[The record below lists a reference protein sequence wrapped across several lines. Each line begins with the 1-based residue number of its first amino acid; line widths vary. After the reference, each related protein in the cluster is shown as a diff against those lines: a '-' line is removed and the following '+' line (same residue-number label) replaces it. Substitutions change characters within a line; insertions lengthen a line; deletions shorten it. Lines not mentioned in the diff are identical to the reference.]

1 MQKKYITTMQYNTQK
16 EKLLLPEY
24 GRNIQNM
31 VDHCVAIA
39 DPEERRRCAYAV
51 IDIMGNLFPHL
62 RDVNNFKHILW
73 DHLAIMSD
81 FQLDIEYPYEVI
93 KKEDLYSAPGHLDY
107 SRPTMRFRHYG
118 KILERMVKIASD
130 MEEGEP
136 REQLIR
142 MLLGQMKRSYTQW
155 NKEADDEKIFHDLRD
170 LSKGKIDLN
179 SSHYTI
185 PDIKMNGNNRD
196 KLKNIKYQRRK

>member
-1 MQKKYITTMQYNTQK
+1 MQYNTQK

-107 SRPTMRFRHYG
+107 SRPTMRYRHYG
-118 KILERMVKIASD
+118 KILERMVKIAAN
-130 MEEGEP
+130 MEEGEQ
-136 REQLIR
+136 RKQLIR
-142 MLLGQMKRSYTQW
+142 MLLAQMKRSYSQW

>member
-1 MQKKYITTMQYNTQK
+1 M
-16 EKLLLPEY
+16 PEY

-31 VDHCVAIA
+31 VDHCVGIKN
-39 DPEERRRCAYAV
+39 PEERRRCAYAV
-51 IDIMGNLFPHL
+51 IDIMGSMFPHL

-118 KILERMVKIASD
+118 KILEKMVKIASD

-136 REQLIR
+136 RLHLIR
-142 MLLGQMKRSYTQW
+142 MLLGQMKRSYSQW
-155 NKEADDEKIFHDLRD
+155 NKEADDEKIYHDLKD
-170 LSKGKIDLN
+170 LSGGKIDMD
-179 SSHYTI
+179 SSHYAI
-185 PDIKMNGNNRD
+185 PEMKLNGGNRD

>member
-1 MQKKYITTMQYNTQK
+1 MQYNTQK

-107 SRPTMRFRHYG
+107 SRPTMRYRHYG
-118 KILERMVKIASD
+118 KILERMVKIAAN
-130 MEEGEP
+130 MEEGEQ
-136 REQLIR
+136 RKQLIR
-142 MLLGQMKRSYTQW
+142 MLLGQMKRSYSQW

>member
-1 MQKKYITTMQYNTQK
+1 MQYNTQK

-31 VDHCVAIA
+31 VDHCVAID
-39 DPEERRRCAYAV
+39 DPNERKRCAYAV
-51 IDIMGNLFPHL
+51 IDIMGSMFPHL

-81 FQLDIEYPYEVI
+81 FKLDIEYPYEVI

-107 SRPTMRFRHYG
+107 SRPTMRYRHYG
-118 KILERMVKIASD
+118 KLLERMVRIAAD
-130 MEEGEP
+130 IEEGEA
-136 REQLIR
+136 REHLIR
-142 MLLGQMKRSYTQW
+142 MLLGQMKRSYSQW
-155 NKEADDEKIFHDLRD
+155 NKEADDEKIFYDLRE
-170 LSKGKIDLN
+170 LSDGKINMN
-179 SSHYTI
+179 SSHYVI
-185 PDIKMNGNNRD
+185 PEVKMNANNRD

>member
-1 MQKKYITTMQYNTQK
+1 MQYNTQK

-118 KILERMVKIASD
+118 KILERMVKIAANMD
-130 MEEGEP
+130 EGEQ

-142 MLLGQMKRSYTQW
+142 MLLAQMKRSYSQW

>member
-81 FQLDIEYPYEVI
+81 FQRDIEYPYEVI

>member
-1 MQKKYITTMQYNTQK
+1 MQYNTQK

-31 VDHCVAIA
+31 VDHCVAID
-39 DPEERRRCAYAV
+39 DPNERKRCAYAV
-51 IDIMGNLFPHL
+51 IDIMGSMFPHL

-81 FQLDIEYPYEVI
+81 FKLDIEYPYEVI

-107 SRPTMRFRHYG
+107 SRPTMRYRHYG
-118 KILERMVKIASD
+118 KILERMVRIAAD
-130 MEEGEP
+130 MEEGEA
-136 REQLIR
+136 REHLIW
-142 MLLGQMKRSYTQW
+142 MLLGQMKRSYSQW
-155 NKEADDEKIFHDLRD
+155 NKEADDEKIFYDLRE
-170 LSKGKIDLN
+170 LSDGKINMN
-179 SSHYTI
+179 SSHYVI
-185 PDIKMNGNNRD
+185 PEVKMNANNRD

>member
-1 MQKKYITTMQYNTQK
+1 MQYNTQK

-93 KKEDLYSAPGHLDY
+93 KKEDLYSAPGHIDY